1 MAKLEKKVTIDT
13 TDKNDSKT
21 DTTVKTG
28 GYYKCITNVCICN
41 CRSVRILL
49 IKKKKA

>member
-21 DTTVKTG
+21 DTTVKTD
-28 GYYKCITNVCICN
+28 K
-41 CRSVRILL
+41 LL
-49 IKKKKA
+49 DVNK